1 MSFSGLKSAVR
12 NYLEKTTNWVA
23 EDVAA
28 SFQAAVMDVL
38 IDRAVRG
45 MKETGVRTITIGG
58 GVAANS
64 AFRERLSLLNADVF
78 LPPKNRCTDNGSM
91 IANVGRLRY
100 NNGYRTP
107 KMDTVRS
114 RWSPDIDFYIPK
126 GL

>member
-12 NYLEKTTNWVA
+12 NYLEKTPDWVA
-23 EDVAA
+23 VDVAA
-28 SFQAAVMDVL
+28 SFQAAIMDVL
-38 IDRAVRG
+38 IDRVVRG
-45 MKETGVRTITIGG
+45 MNETGVRRLTIGG

-64 AFRERLSLLNADVF
+64 AFRTRLAALDADVF

-100 NNGYRTP
+100 NDGYRTP

-114 RWSPDIDFYIPK
+114 RWSPDVDFYIPQ